1 MSDESCCSSACA
13 RASAAV
19 LGVLGTLVVLGAL
32 AVYLVRVNQPAPV
45 GSARAD
51 ERKKT
56 WTDLQAANVET
67 LGGYG
72 VVKADNGIYRL
83 PVAKAME
90 VTVTEWK
97 DGNAA
102 GRAKLIQR
110 LEESLKKATFE

>member
-1 MSDESCCSSACA
+1 MSDESCCSSVGV
-13 RASAAV
+13 RASAAL
-19 LGVLGTLVVLGAL
+19 LGVLGTLLVLGAL

-45 GSARAD
+45 GSARAE

-56 WTDLQAANVET
+56 WTELQAANVET

-72 VVKADNGIYRL
+72 VVKADNGIYRI

-97 DGNAA
+97 DGNVA